1 MKLRSPIVAVV
12 LHLSFVP
19 LVAQG
24 QRLSVESIFGTEYFA
39 GDLEPVLWSGDAQY
53 FTSTAERADGG
64 LDLYR
69 VDARSGE
76 RELVLRGS
84 DLVPE
89 GQQEPIEI
97 ESYTFSPDGSKL
109 LIFTNS
115 VQVWRQNTKG
125 EFYVW
130 EFNRRRLFP
139 VSTQPGLQQFAKFSQ
154 NGRLVGFVR
163 DNNLFVTDL
172 RSGQE
177 TQLTSDGSENVI
189 NGATDWVYEEEL
201 GLRDAFRFSPD
212 GRRIA
217 FWRFDQTA
225 IKSYYMTDA
234 LSLYP
239 DLLPVR
245 YPKAGE
251 RNSEVQIGVVEISSG
266 DVTWVD
272 IGTERDIY
280 IARMD
285 FATSSDEIWL
295 TRLNRHQNQ
304 LDLMIADVR
313 TGESRVLLTDTDDAW
328 VANTEPQWIRGGRQ
342 FLFESERAGYNQ
354 VYLFDRDGSL
364 INVVTPGEWDVLDVY
379 GVDEENDVF
388 YYTGAGDSPLRRP
401 LYRVDLDGQNF
412 RRLSTGSGS
421 HAIVF
426 NADYSLYVDT
436 YSTAGVPPTLTLHSA
451 DGQVV
456 RTISDNRQLAER
468 VQSLNLPVPE
478 FITVPGADG
487 TPLNAY
493 IIRPADFNPGR
504 QYPLLMYVYG
514 GPGSQTVNDSWG
526 GERYLW
532 HQLLASEGY
541 LVASVDN
548 RGTGARGRD
557 FKKKTYQ
564 RLGELEAADQI
575 AAARSFGAQPFVDA
589 ARIGIWGWSY
599 GGYMSLMSMFL
610 GEGVFKAAIAGA
622 PVTDWRFYDTI
633 YTERYMRT
641 PQENEGG
648 YNAGA
653 PIRHVDKLAGNLL
666 VVHGT
671 SDDNV
676 HFQNTIQ
683 LVHYLEQAGKQFDM
697 RIYPGQRHGFTGT
710 ATRLNQY
717 ELFTEW
723 LKLKL

>member
-1 MKLRSPIVAVV
+1 M
-12 LHLSFVP
+12 
-19 LVAQG
+19 
-24 QRLSVESIFGTEYFA
+24 ESIFGTDYFA
-39 GDLEPVLWSGDAQY
+39 SELVPVQWSTDSRY
-53 FTSTAERADGG
+53 FTATEEGAESTV
-64 LDLYR
+64 DLYR
-69 VDARSGE
+69 VDARTGE
-76 RELVLRGS
+76 RDLVLRGA
-84 DLVPE
+84 DLTPPG
-89 GQQEPIEI
+89 GQQPIEI
-97 ESYTFSPDGSKL
+97 ESYEFSADGSKL

-130 EFNRRRLFP
+130 DFGRRRLMP

-172 RSGQE
+172 RSGRE
-177 TQLTSDGSENVI
+177 TQITSDGDENII

-225 IKSYYMTDA
+225 IKTYYMTDA

-239 DLLPVR
+239 ELLPVR

-251 RNSEVQIGVVEISSG
+251 TNSEVRVGVVEISSG
-266 DVTWVD
+266 NTTWVD
-272 IGTERDIY
+272 LGSDPDIY
-280 IARMD
+280 IARLD
-285 FATSSDEIWL
+285 FANSSDEIWL
-295 TRLNRHQNQ
+295 TRMNRHQNQ
-304 LDLMIADVR
+304 LDLMLADVR
-313 TGESRVLLTDTDDAW
+313 TGSSRVIMTDTDEAW
-328 VANTEPQWIRGGRQ
+328 VANTAPMWINDGEQ
-342 FLFESERAGYNQ
+342 FLFESERGGFNQ
-354 VYLFDRDGSL
+354 VYLFGRDGSL
-364 INVVTPGEWDVLDVY
+364 VNLVTSGEWDVLAVY
-379 GVDEENDVF
+379 GVDEEKGALYF
-388 YYTGAGDSPLRRP
+388 TGAGDGPTKRP

-412 RRLSTGSGS
+412 VRMSTGSGS
-421 HAIVF
+421 HSVLF
-426 NADYSLYVDT
+426 NVDYSLYIDT
-436 YSTAGVPPTLTLHSA
+436 YSTAGVPPTQTLHSA

-456 RTISDNRQLAER
+456 RTISDNRRLAER
-468 VQSLNLPVPE
+468 VQSLNLPAPE

-493 IIRPADFNPGR
+493 IVRPADFNPGR

-514 GPGSQTVNDSWG
+514 GPGSQTVRDSWG
-526 GERYLW
+526 GVRYLW

-548 RGTGARGRD
+548 RGTGARGRE
-557 FKKKTYQ
+557 FKKQTYQ

-575 AAARSFGAQPFVDA
+575 AAARSFGEQPFIDA
-589 ARIGIWGWSY
+589 NRIGIWGWSY

-610 GEGVFKAAIAGA
+610 GEGVFKAAISGA
-622 PVTDWRFYDTI
+622 PVTDWRLYDTI

-641 PQENEGG
+641 PQENARG
-648 YNAGA
+648 YDNGA
-653 PIRHVDKLAGNLL
+653 PLNHVHKLAGNLL

-676 HFQNTIQ
+676 HFQNTVQ
-683 LVHYLEQAGKQFDM
+683 LVNRLEEAGKQFDM
-697 RIYPGQRHGFTGT
+697 RIYPGQRHGFRGT
-710 ATRLNQY
+710 AIRLNQY

-723 LKLKL
+723 LKRKL